1 MNSREHWDNVYSN
14 KRDSE
19 VSWTQADPRLSL
31 SLVTEV
37 CPKGS
42 IIDVGGGNSVLVD
55 RLLDAGYSVAVL
67 DISEA
72 ALARARARLG
82 PRGDQVRWICADVTG
97 SPELGHLDVWH
108 DRAVFHFLTRPADR
122 AAYVALMTRT
132 IRPGGHAIIAT
143 FALDGPTQCSGLD
156 VCRYDG
162 ASLAAELGKNLV
174 LMKTVSES
182 HLTPWG
188 KAQSFQYSVFR
199 RDDGKGA

>member
-1 MNSREHWDNVYSN
+1 MNSREHWDNAYSN

-82 PRGDQVRWICADVTG
+82 PRGDQVRWIGADVTG
-97 SPELGHLDVWH
+97 SPELGHFDVWH

-122 AAYVALMTRT
+122 AAYVALLTRT
-132 IRPGGHAIIAT
+132 IRSGGHAIIAT
-143 FALDGPTQCSGLD
+143 FAPDGPTQCSGLD

-162 ASLAAELGKNLV
+162 ASLAAELGKILV

-199 RDDGKGA
+199 RGEGRGA